1 MVLNMPE
8 SLIMGGRFVELGQ
21 FNKDLNTPEKEAS
34 QGNILKFFLLDTL
47 KTTFWMENLIQ
58 RWAFLSK
65 SQFGLFFQ
73 KSGQFPNFEIG
84 RVGLAPSCIA
94 VSVAEHTLT
103 SVNISNYLWRYLS
116 TEYAWGLWICMITL
130 HVWQNF
136 ESGLQVL

>member
-1 MVLNMPE
+1 
-8 SLIMGGRFVELGQ
+8 
-21 FNKDLNTPEKEAS
+21 
-34 QGNILKFFLLDTL
+34 
-47 KTTFWMENLIQ
+47 MENLIQ

-84 RVGLAPSCIA
+84 RVGLPPSCIA

-116 TEYAWGLWICMITL
+116 TMHEGSEYAWSPYMFDRLLNQVFRFYKKPLFWIWHSCICKDYIYK
-130 HVWQNF
+130 VWNMSDYGSIPF
-136 ESGLQVL
+136 INIWMYFNMP